1 MPDLKRIAEE
11 ADIFEVADA
20 AEMIVNGYAFKKN
33 NDEIRTFDLNNKSG
47 AAVFNMKG
55 ELIETNMND
64 IELSIAQ
71 KYLLNNFSLLEL

>member
-1 MPDLKRIAEE
+1 MPDLKKIAEE
-11 ADIFEVADA
+11 ADI
-20 AEMIVNGYAFKKN
+20 IVNGYAFKKN

-47 AAVFNMKG
+47 AAVFNLKG